1 MLFDTPLLNL
11 AASTPVASSSTGP
24 HPTSGSAKKRK
35 RSNST
40 GGGADSKD
48 AATKGAEVN
57 LDKLMK
63 KMKSMEGSATGGNRT
78 PVGIKEGGKSQ
89 GKGKGKGKKGD
100 AGGDAGFRQE
110 QQQQHQQHV
119 QGESKGNKKAKKQKP
134 AAAAAARPSP
144 SPSTRTAPLPSSPA
158 PPSAPFRH
166 SAPNIAASTA
176 PAAPPQTAMQ
186 AQLRAK
192 LAGGKFRMLNETL
205 YTTTGADAWRL
216 MKEDGAFDDYHTGFR
231 SQATNWPVH
240 PLSLIANSLLSSLAP
255 NSLIADFGCGDA
267 ALARTLCPSASPS
280 PSGASLKLKL
290 TAPKT
295 VAQKSLKVLSFDLVS
310 QNPFVIEAEC
320 SSVPL
325 PGSPVGTGNEGQ
337 VVDAVVCCLSLMGTD
352 WVMMVREARRVLK
365 DGGKLLV
372 AEVTSRFD
380 KVDEFVKLVE
390 AVGFECTAK
399 DESNTHFILFDFTKT
414 STSAESNEAK
424 KAEQT
429 RKAATLLKPCIY
441 KKR

>member
-1 MLFDTPLLNL
+1 MLFDTPLLNI
-11 AASTPVASSSTGP
+11 AASTPVASSSSGL
-24 HPTSGSAKKRK
+24 HPATGSAKKRK

-48 AATKGAEVN
+48 AATMGAEVN

-78 PVGIKEGGKSQ
+78 PVGGREGGKSQ
-89 GKGKGKGKKGD
+89 GKGKGKKGD
-100 AGGDAGFRQE
+100 AGGDAGSRQE
-110 QQQQHQQHV
+110 QQLQKQQQHQEQV
-119 QGESKGNKKAKKQKP
+119 PGEGKGKKKAKKQN
-134 AAAAAARPSP
+134 RPSP
-144 SPSTRTAPLPSSPA
+144 SPATRTAPLPSSPA

-166 SAPNIAASTA
+166 SAPNVAASTA
-176 PAAPPQTAMQ
+176 PAAQPQTAMQ

-205 YTTTGADAWRL
+205 YTTTGADAWKL
-216 MKEDGAFDDYHTGFR
+216 MKEDGAFDEYHIGFR

-240 PLSLIANSLLSSLAP
+240 PLSLIATSLLSSLAP

-290 TAPKT
+290 TAPKL

-310 QNPFVIEAEC
+310 QNPFVVEAEC

-337 VVDAVVCCLSLMGTD
+337 IVDAVVCCLSLMGTD
-352 WVMMVREARRVLK
+352 WVMVVREARRVLK
-365 DGGKLLV
+365 AGGKLLV
-372 AEVTSRFD
+372 AEVTSRFE
-380 KVDEFVKLVE
+380 KVEEFVKLIE
-390 AVGFECTAK
+390 TVGFECTAK
-399 DESNTHFILFDFTKT
+399 DESNTHFILFDFIKT
-414 STSAESNEAK
+414 STTAESNESK